1 MVYTIPYRMVDGHI
15 IVTSEDGKICLIDT
29 GAPYSVGNAEFVMF
43 AGDRY
48 PLQSTFLG
56 KAADELPGPIGV
68 RIDVLMGADILNRY
82 DMLIDP
88 VRQVLELS
96 NEEQGA
102 DGEVLPVELLSG
114 VPMLEAQVGGKRIK
128 VFFDTGAPVS
138 YAREEILRTFP
149 QVGMADD
156 YYFTCGAFQ
165 TTIHRVP
172 VTLGSR
178 SLVLDVGVLP
188 PDLQSALL
196 AVGVEGILGT
206 AILGHFMVAYLP
218 RRKRIILMKRRQGVE

>member
-1 MVYTIPYRMVDGHI
+1 MLYTIPYRMVDGHI

-29 GAPYSVGNAEFVMF
+29 GSHVSIGNPETILF
-43 AGDRY
+43 AGAMHV
-48 PLQSTFLG
+48 LQSSLLG
-56 KAADELPGPIGV
+56 RAACELPGPIGV
-68 RIDVLMGADILNRY
+68 SIDVLVGVDILNRY

-96 NEEQGA
+96 NEEQGV

-114 VPMLEAQVGGKRIK
+114 VPMLEADVAGKRIK

-138 YAREEILRTFP
+138 YASEDILKAYP
-149 QVGMADD
+149 QVGTADD
-156 YYFTCGAFQ
+156 YYITCGAFQ

-178 SLVLDVGVLP
+178 SLVLNVGVLP
-188 PDLQSALL
+188 PTLQSALL

-206 AILGHFMVAYLP
+206 AVLEHFMVEYQP
-218 RRKRIILMKRRQGVE
+218 RRNRIILMKRRQ